1 MTNTMMLESI
11 IDDRGIKKG
20 KLAEKMGISSS
31 SLRRRID
38 NDVQFRAEEINTL
51 CRLLNIT
58 DANTMETIFFS

>member
-58 DANTMETIFFS
+58 DVNTMETIFFS